1 MLNQPFTEIII
12 KQKTTHPIFIG
23 NNIIRS
29 IPEFLLEEDAGHR
42 VVIITQSNLIKD
54 YVLHL
59 EQKCEDNGF
68 KTHIIDIAQG
78 EAYKS
83 WTTVEKI
90 LDNLLS
96 LKIDRKDTII
106 ALGGGVIGDLAGFV
120 ASIYM
125 RGIRLIQVPT
135 TLLAQV
141 DAAIGG
147 KTAVNHKRG
156 KNLIGSFYQA
166 NAIVIDTKTLSTL
179 PRREILSG
187 LAEVI
192 KYGIIMNPTLF
203 RFLEENHDIFS
214 SLKLS
219 KLNAKEWEYI
229 IQISAADKV
238 SVVTEDEKE
247 SGKRAIL
254 NFGHTVAHG
263 IEAAT
268 SYNAYTHGE
277 AVAIGMLVESKIAL
291 EAGILSQKHF
301 NKIERLIKL
310 FNFPLEIKGAKT
322 KEILE
327 KMKAD
332 KKNTDQRYTFVL
344 PTEIGNTIITDTIDI
359 NIIENAITEFLK

>member
-1 MLNQPFTEIII
+1 MFNKPFTEIVIN
-12 KQKTTHPIFIG
+12 QKTTHPIFVG
-23 NNIIRS
+23 SNITGS
-29 IPEFLLEEDAGHR
+29 IADFLIEENAGSR

-54 YVLHL
+54 YALHI
-59 EQKCEDNGF
+59 ERKCAERGF
-68 KTHIIDIAQG
+68 KTHIIDIPQG

-166 NAIVIDTKTLSTL
+166 NAIVIDSRTLSTL
-179 PRREILSG
+179 PRREMLSG
-187 LAEVI
+187 LAEVV
-192 KYGIIMNPTLF
+192 KYGVIMNKNLF
-203 RFLEENHDIFS
+203 RFLEENHEIFS
-214 SLKLS
+214 SLKLT
-219 KLNAKEWEYI
+219 KMNTKEWEYI
-229 IQISAADKV
+229 IQISASDKV
-238 SVVTEDEKE
+238 SVVMEDEKE

-268 SYNAYTHGE
+268 GYNSYTHGE

-291 EAGILSQKHF
+291 DSGILSQKQF

-332 KKNTDQRYTFVL
+332 KKNIDQRYTFVL
-344 PTEIGNTIITDTIDI
+344 PTEIGNTIITDDIDQD
-359 NIIENAITEFLK
+359 IIENAITEFLK